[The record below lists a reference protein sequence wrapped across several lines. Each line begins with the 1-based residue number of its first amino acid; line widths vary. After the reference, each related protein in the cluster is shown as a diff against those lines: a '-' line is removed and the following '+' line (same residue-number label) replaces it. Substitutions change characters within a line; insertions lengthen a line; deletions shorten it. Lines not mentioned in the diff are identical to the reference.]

1 MPSTHRLSVNLSPE
15 EHREIAALA
24 ETSRV
29 SKAWIGRQA
38 LIEFL
43 ERYRDRETLQL
54 PLDLGRTSR
63 RGNQP

>member
-1 MPSTHRLSVNLSPE
+1 MPSSHRLSLNPSPE

-38 LIEFL
+38 VIEFL
-43 ERYRDRETLQL
+43 ERYRDEETLSS
-54 PLDLGRTSR
+54 RSTSEGLSS
-63 RGNQP
+63 GNRP